1 VITRDLSTMIAVAS
15 GNKAQVTRWE
25 DCLERARIEF
35 VVAEPLDPPTDAG
48 FRAEIWVARED
59 AEEARAVLRHSCVR
73 GARFCGEWCRLPRLV
88 FQPTGPSNSLSIW
101 TNY

>member
-35 VVAEPLDPPTDAG
+35 VVAEPLDPTTDAG

-59 AEEARAVLRHSCVR
+59 PKRPARYCAIPASGGPDSVVSGASCRDWFFNPPALRI
-73 GARFCGEWCRLPRLV
+73 L
-88 FQPTGPSNSLSIW
+88 
-101 TNY
+101 